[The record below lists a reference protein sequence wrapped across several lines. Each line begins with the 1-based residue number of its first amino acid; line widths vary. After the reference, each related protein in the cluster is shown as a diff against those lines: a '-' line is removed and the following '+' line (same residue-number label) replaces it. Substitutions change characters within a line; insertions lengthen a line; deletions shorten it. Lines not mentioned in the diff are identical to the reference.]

1 MIYIVS
7 LKRFMDAF
15 IAVVGQRVGDYSL
28 LTGKLYNVEESA
40 KIGLIVR
47 LTRNIFNTE
56 GTF

>member
-1 MIYIVS
+1 
-7 LKRFMDAF
+7 MDAF

-47 LTRNIFNTE
+47 LTRNIFKTE